1 MRRSRRR
8 RHENA
13 FLLILIFEKKKRLCF
28 QKQSPKTAAVSG
40 PQFIIKKGGREN
52 GFNFRPCFR
61 CRLFYFFVFAEL
73 SKSSRAAEA
82 SAVWSWSNYL
92 QSCAE
97 ASGRRVLALNLD
109 ETSISAIFTRL
120 RGNVAEARE
129 TRGAAA
135 IWLGVI
141 LAQALFVC
149 MHACMSH
156 FSSGPFWL
164 RHCMHVCMHACP
176 ILAQG
181 QFGSGSVCMY
191 ACMSHFASGAFWLRH
206 CMDVCMHACPVLAW
220 RNFGSGTV
228 SMYVCMHVPF
238 WVGAI

>member
-1 MRRSRRR
+1 M
-8 RHENA
+8 
-13 FLLILIFEKKKRLCF
+13 
-28 QKQSPKTAAVSG
+28 
-40 PQFIIKKGGREN
+40 
-52 GFNFRPCFR
+52 
-61 CRLFYFFVFAEL
+61 FAEL

-141 LAQALFVC
+141 WAQALFVC

-164 RHCMHVCMHACP
+164 RHCMHVCMHVP
-176 ILAQG
+176 
-181 QFGSGSVCMY
+181 
-191 ACMSHFASGAFWLRH
+191 FWLRASLAQALYA
-206 CMDVCMHACPVLAW
+206 CMHACPILP
-220 RNFGSGTV
+220 RGHFGSGTV
-228 SMYVCMHVPF
+228 WMYACMHVPF
-238 WVGAI
+238 WLGAILGQAL